1 MSKNPLIIFEGVEG
15 TGKTTHINYV
25 ANYLSKIKKKFIKIR
40 EPGGSNN
47 SEKIRKLLLNSKSN
61 FNNKTDLLL
70 YLAAR
75 SENIEKIISKYYK
88 KRIIIVDRFI
98 HATLAYQHYGMGIN
112 KTLINNINS
121 FLLGGIKPDF
131 TFINKVSKKNLIK
144 RLKKRKIKNRYDKF
158 NYSFYKKVQ
167 NGFLKLAKNNK
178 NCIIINSDLS
188 LKENKEI
195 IKLNLIK
202 LLK

>member
-98 HATLAYQHYGMGIN
+98 HSTLAYQHYGMGIN

>member
-40 EPGGSNN
+40 EPGGSSN
-47 SEKIRKLLLNSKSN
+47 SEKIRKLLLDSKSN

-98 HATLAYQHYGMGIN
+98 YSTLAYQHYGMGIN

-121 FLLGGIKPDF
+121 FLLDGIKPDF
-131 TFINKVSKKNLIK
+131 IFINKVSKKNLII

-188 LKENKEI
+188 LIENKKI

>member
-40 EPGGSNN
+40 EPGGSSN
-47 SEKIRKLLLNSKSN
+47 SEKIRKLLLDSKSN

-98 HATLAYQHYGMGIN
+98 HSTLAYQHYGMGIN
-112 KTLINNINS
+112 KTLI
-121 FLLGGIKPDF
+121 K
-131 TFINKVSKKNLIK
+131 
-144 RLKKRKIKNRYDKF
+144 
-158 NYSFYKKVQ
+158 
-167 NGFLKLAKNNK
+167 
-178 NCIIINSDLS
+178 
-188 LKENKEI
+188 
-195 IKLNLIK
+195 
-202 LLK
+202 

>member
-40 EPGGSNN
+40 EPGGSSN
-47 SEKIRKLLLNSKSN
+47 SEKIRKLLLDSKSN

-98 HATLAYQHYGMGIN
+98 YSTLAYQHYGMGIN

-121 FLLGGIKPDF
+121 FLLDGIKPDF
-131 TFINKVSKKNLIK
+131 TFINKVSKKNLII
-144 RLKKRKIKNRYDKF
+144 RKI
-158 NYSFYKKVQ
+158 SYKLDI
-167 NGFLKLAKNNK
+167 F
-178 NCIIINSDLS
+178 
-188 LKENKEI
+188 
-195 IKLNLIK
+195 
-202 LLK
+202 

>member
-1 MSKNPLIIFEGVEG
+1 MSKNPLIIIEGVEG

-47 SEKIRKLLLNSKSN
+47 SEKIRKLLLDSKSN

-98 HATLAYQHYGMGIN
+98 YSTLAYQHYGMGIN

-121 FLLGGIKPDF
+121 FLLGCIKPDF

>member
-40 EPGGSNN
+40 EPGGSSN
-47 SEKIRKLLLNSKSN
+47 SEKIRKLLLDSKSN

-98 HATLAYQHYGMGIN
+98 YSTLAYQHYGMGIN

-121 FLLGGIKPDF
+121 FLLDGIKPDF
-131 TFINKVSKKNLIK
+131 TFINKVSKKNLII

-188 LKENKEI
+188 LIENKKI

>member
-40 EPGGSNN
+40 EPGGSSN
-47 SEKIRKLLLNSKSN
+47 SEKIRKLLLDSKSN

-98 HATLAYQHYGMGIN
+98 YSTLAYQHYGMGIN

-121 FLLGGIKPDF
+121 FLLNGIKPDF
-131 TFINKVSKKNLIK
+131 IFINKVSKKNLII

-188 LKENKEI
+188 LIENKKI

>member
-1 MSKNPLIIFEGVEG
+1 M
-15 TGKTTHINYV
+15 
-25 ANYLSKIKKKFIKIR
+25 
-40 EPGGSNN
+40 
-47 SEKIRKLLLNSKSN
+47 LN
-61 FNNKTDLLL
+61 
-70 YLAAR
+70 
-75 SENIEKIISKYYK
+75 
-88 KRIIIVDRFI
+88 
-98 HATLAYQHYGMGIN
+98 
-112 KTLINNINS
+112 
-121 FLLGGIKPDF
+121 GIKPDF
-131 TFINKVSKKNLIK
+131 IFINKVSKKNLII

-188 LKENKEI
+188 LIENKKI

>member
-98 HATLAYQHYGMGIN
+98 HSTLAYQHYGMGIN

-131 TFINKVSKKNLIK
+131 TFINKVSKTNLIK

-202 LLK
+202 LFK

>member
-75 SENIEKIISKYYK
+75 SENVEKIISKYYK
-88 KRIIIVDRFI
+88 KRIIIIDRFI
-98 HATLAYQHYGMGIN
+98 YSTLAYQHYGMGIN
-112 KTLINNINS
+112 KILINNINS
-121 FLLGGIKPDF
+121 FLLNGIKPDF

-144 RLKKRKIKNRYDKF
+144 RLKDRKIKNRYDKF